1 MPRKCAR
8 SGGCLRESHR
18 CSTTPWS
25 ARGSRF
31 ARQCCAWQSV
41 RCGPWR
47 STCRAELRQNWR
59 TARMRQWSVVWSLA
73 SLPPFVLALAS
84 TVGFLATLLRGQ
96 QCGLTRRLSRR
107 AYGTRLS
114 SNVRPRN
121 QSTSVLLQHN
131 EEMHSPLA
139 IIRSALLAVALTQVS
154 SAALAVTCEEL
165 RASVES
171 KIQDNGVT
179 SFTVAIV
186 NAAASAPGRVVGTC
200 ERGAKKLVYSRGPSS
215 APSTSQGTAAATAGA
230 APRRPV
236 ITECADGRVITEG
249 SCRK

>member
-1 MPRKCAR
+1 MVPRCPPAGACRLAQTLARTNANTNARSLGAVLRRSVAFTCSRVVPSQPGAGRMPRKCAR

-18 CSTTPWS
+18 RSTTPWS

-73 SLPPFVLALAS
+73 SLPPFLLALAS

-114 SNVRPRN
+114 SNVRP
-121 QSTSVLLQHN
+121 H
-131 EEMHSPLA
+131 
-139 IIRSALLAVALTQVS
+139 
-154 SAALAVTCEEL
+154 
-165 RASVES
+165 RATFPHV
-171 KIQDNGVT
+171 
-179 SFTVAIV
+179 
-186 NAAASAPGRVVGTC
+186 P
-200 ERGAKKLVYSRGPSS
+200 
-215 APSTSQGTAAATAGA
+215 
-230 APRRPV
+230 PR
-236 ITECADGRVITEG
+236 
-249 SCRK
+249 